1 MDFLKKNWLKI
12 VAVIVVGFLVFNII
26 KAKTAKPDSQTTLTP
41 KDVVVTPKI
50 ADISE
55 KLTLAGSISA
65 NDVATL
71 HFPTAGK
78 MVWVGVKVGDRVK
91 KWQAIASLDKQ
102 QLKKNLQAQFNNYRT
117 SLSQFQDTQDQY
129 QQTRD
134 KYLVTDTIKRILER
148 TNYSL
153 DNSVI
158 NYEIADM
165 AIADSTLTTPIA
177 GVVISIDKP
186 LAGVNV
192 SPTDTFVII
201 NPESIYFQSDID
213 QEEVSQVKI
222 GDSATITLD
231 SFPSQVLESKI
242 TYISFVPVA
251 GQSSTVYQA
260 RFNLPI
266 ISNQDLSYRLGMSGD
281 VTTTLK
287 QAANA
292 LTIPLDA
299 LYTDDTSAS
308 SYVLIKDTLTELS
321 RRPVKTGIEN
331 DTDVQILEGLSPNE
345 SIVIKKK

>member
-1 MDFLKKNWLKI
+1 MGFFKKNWLKLVVVLI
-12 VAVIVVGFLVFNII
+12 IGVIVFNLI
-26 KAKTAKPDSQTTLTP
+26 KTKTAKSDSQTTLAS

-55 KLTLAGSISA
+55 ELTLAGSISA
-65 NDVATL
+65 TDVATL

-102 QLKKNLQAQFNNYRT
+102 QLKKNLQTQFNNYRT
-117 SLSQFQDTQDQY
+117 ALSQFQDTQDQY
-129 QQTRD
+129 QPIRD

-165 AIADSTLTTPIA
+165 AIKDATLTTPIA
-177 GVVISIDKP
+177 GVVVSIDKP
-186 LAGVNV
+186 LAGVNI
-192 SPTDTFVII
+192 SPTDTFVIV
-201 NPESIYFQSDID
+201 NPESVYFQSDID

-222 GDSATITLD
+222 GDRATIILD
-231 SFPSQVLESKI
+231 SFPNQALESKI
-242 TYISFVPVA
+242 TYVSFIPVT
-251 GQSSTVYQA
+251 GQSSTVYQV

-266 ISNQDLSYRLGMSGD
+266 TNNQDLTYRLGMSGD
-281 VTTTLK
+281 VTITLK
-287 QAANA
+287 QAPSA
-292 LTIPLDA
+292 LTVPVDA
-299 LYTDDTSAS
+299 LYINDTGT
-308 SYVLIKDTLTELS
+308 SYVLVKNNSKKLS
-321 RRPVKTGIEN
+321 VRPVKTGIEN
-331 DTDVQILEGLSPNE
+331 DTDVQILEGLSANE